1 MSDST
6 RFERLYREHRAP
18 VLAFL
23 LRRCA
28 QPADAADALS
38 DVFTTAW
45 RRIDDI
51 PDGDAERPWLY
62 GVAYRTLANHARS
75 RRRRVRLVD
84 ELTAALG
91 RLRGQAPS
99 IPTEVAVDADALE
112 MALGRLSDIDR
123 AIVTMTAWEQF
134 GSAEIGAIL
143 DLTPGTV
150 RTRLHRARARLRTAL
165 ESDAL
170 SRPAV

>member
-1 MSDST
+1 MSDSA

-18 VLAFL
+18 MLAFL

-51 PDGDAERPWLY
+51 PDGDAERPWLF
-62 GVAYRTLANHARS
+62 GVAYHTLANHARS

-91 RLRGQAPS
+91 RFRAPES
-99 IPTEVAVDADALE
+99 DLDSEGLESAL
-112 MALGRLSDIDR
+112 ARLSDVDR

-134 GSAEIGAIL
+134 NSVEIGAIL
-143 DLTPGTV
+143 DLSPGTV
-150 RTRLHRARARLRTAL
+150 RTRLHRARARLRAAL
-165 ESDAL
+165 ESEAPDR
-170 SRPAV
+170 SAV